1 MSPERYNLYSN
12 PSGPGYLLNVQADI
26 MQPFNTRVV
35 VPLLPLED
43 APKPAATLNPLFVIE
58 GVEHAMV
65 TQYMA
70 AVPAKELENPVASLQ
85 HRQDDIVGAIDFL
98 FHGF

>member
-1 MSPERYNLYSN
+1 MSLERYNVYPN
-12 PSGPGYLLNVQADI
+12 PSGSGYLLNVQADI

-35 VPLLPLED
+35 VPLLPLNV
-43 APKPAATLNPLFVIE
+43 APKPAATLNPLFDID
-58 GVEHAMV
+58 GVEHVMV

-70 AVPAKELENPVASLQ
+70 AVPAKELKNPVSSLQ
-85 HRQDDIVGAIDFL
+85 HRHDIIVGAIDFL

>member
-1 MSPERYNLYSN
+1 MDRYNVYLN
-12 PSGPGYLLNVQADI
+12 PSGSGYLLNVQSDI

-35 VPLLPLED
+35 VPLLPLSE
-43 APKPAATLNPLFVIE
+43 APKPAKALNPLFDID
-58 GVEHAMV
+58 GVQHVMV

-70 AVPAKELENPVASLQ
+70 AVPAKELKSATFSLQ
-85 HRQDDIVGAIDFL
+85 HRHDEIVAAIDFL

>member
-1 MSPERYNLYSN
+1 MGRYKVYPN
-12 PSGPGYLLNVQADI
+12 PSGPGYLINVQADI

-35 VPLLPLED
+35 VPLLPLSD
-43 APKPAATLNPLFVIE
+43 APKPAKTLNPLFDID
-58 GVEHAMV
+58 GVQHVMV

-70 AVPAKELENPVASLQ
+70 AVPAKELKSTAFSLQ
-85 HRQDDIVGAIDFL
+85 HRHDEIVTAIDFL

>member
-1 MSPERYNLYSN
+1 MSRYDVYAN
-12 PSGPGYLLNVQADI
+12 PSGLGYFLNVQAGI

-35 VPLLPLED
+35 VPLLLLSE
-43 APKPAATLNPLFVIE
+43 APKPAKTLNPLFDID
-58 GVEHAMV
+58 GVQHVMV

-70 AVPAKELENPVASLQ
+70 AVPANELKSAAFSLQ
-85 HRQDDIVGAIDFL
+85 HRHDEIVAAVDFL

>member
-1 MSPERYNLYSN
+1 
-12 PSGPGYLLNVQADI
+12 

-43 APKPAATLNPLFVIE
+43 APKPAATLNPLFDID
-58 GVEHAMV
+58 GVEHVMV

-70 AVPAKELENPVASLQ
+70 ASISELKRERNVVYAAAAK
-85 HRQDDIVGAIDFL
+85 R
-98 FHGF
+98 

>member
-1 MSPERYNLYSN
+1 MSRYKAYPN
-12 PSGPGYLLNVQADI
+12 PSGPGYLINVQADI

-35 VPLLPLED
+35 VPLLPLSD
-43 APKPAATLNPLFVIE
+43 APKPAKTLNPLFDIDGIQHVMI
-58 GVEHAMV
+58 

-70 AVPAKELENPVASLQ
+70 AVPARELKSAAFSLQ
-85 HRQDDIVGAIDFL
+85 HRHDEIVAAIDFL

>member
-1 MSPERYNLYSN
+1 MERYNVYPN
-12 PSGPGYLLNVQADI
+12 PSGAGYLLNVQADI

-35 VPLLPLED
+35 VPVLPLSE
-43 APKPAATLNPLFVIE
+43 APKPAKTLNPSFDID
-58 GVEHAMV
+58 GVQHVMV

-70 AVPAKELENPVASLQ
+70 AVSANELKSATCSFQ
-85 HRQDDIVGAIDFL
+85 HRQDEIVAAIDFL

>member
-1 MSPERYNLYSN
+1 MSPERYNLYPN

-35 VPLLPLED
+35 VPLLPLKD
-43 APKPAATLNPLFVIE
+43 APKPAATLNPLFDID
-58 GVEHAMV
+58 GVEHVMV

-70 AVPAKELENPVASLQ
+70 AVPAKELRNPVSSLQ
-85 HRQDDIVGAIDFL
+85 HHHDVIVGAIDFL

>member
-1 MSPERYNLYSN
+1 
-12 PSGPGYLLNVQADI
+12 
-26 MQPFNTRVV
+26 
-35 VPLLPLED
+35 
-43 APKPAATLNPLFVIE
+43 
-58 GVEHAMV
+58 MV

-70 AVPAKELENPVASLQ
+70 AVPAKELKNPVASLQ

>member
-1 MSPERYNLYSN
+1 MSSERYNLYLN

-70 AVPAKELENPVASLQ
+70 AVPAEELKNPVFSLQ
-85 HRQDDIVGAIDFL
+85 HRHDDIVTAIDFL

>member
-1 MSPERYNLYSN
+1 MSTERYNLYPN
-12 PSGPGYLLNVQADI
+12 PAGRGYLLNVQADI

-43 APKPAATLNPLFVIE
+43 APKPAATLNPLFNID

-70 AVPAKELENPVASLQ
+70 AVPAKELKHPVSSLL
-85 HRQDDIVGAIDFL
+85 HRHDDIVGAIDF
-98 FHGF
+98 FFNGF

>member
-1 MSPERYNLYSN
+1 MNRYNVYPN

-35 VPLLPLED
+35 VPLLPLSD
-43 APKPAATLNPLFVIE
+43 APKPAKTLNPLFNID
-58 GVEHAMV
+58 GVQHAMV

-70 AVPAKELENPVASLQ
+70 AVPAKELRGAAFSLQ
-85 HRQDDIVGAIDFL
+85 QRHDEIVAAIDFL

>member
-1 MSPERYNLYSN
+1 MERYNVYPN
-12 PSGPGYLLNVQADI
+12 PSGAGYLLNVQADI

-35 VPLLPLED
+35 VPLMPLSE
-43 APKPAATLNPLFVIE
+43 APKPAKTLNPLFDIG
-58 GVEHAMV
+58 GVQYVMV

-70 AVPAKELENPVASLQ
+70 AVSANELKNAAFSLQ
-85 HRQDDIVGAIDFL
+85 HRHDEIVAAIDFL